1 MSLAHESVQATRI
14 VTTQANSCLVNGT
27 ALLTFVVVIR
37 KRRGADGRGRVDVSM
52 AVVLLTGCALLR
64 STCAATFNVICECS
78 KASSSSYE
86 CSGLTAAS
94 AKFIQLAKVRSKRS
108 RLTVGNVLENILE
121 MNFALLFN
129 FCKFPLGVNVFH

>member
-37 KRRGADGRGRVDVSM
+37 KRRGVEGRVDVSM
-52 AVVLLTGCALLR
+52 AVVLLTGCALLQ

-86 CSGLTAAS
+86 CSGLTGAS
-94 AKFIQLAKVRSKRS
+94 AKFIQLAKIRSKRS
-108 RLTVGNVLENILE
+108 HLTVGNGLENILE

>member
-1 MSLAHESVQATRI
+1 
-14 VTTQANSCLVNGT
+14 
-27 ALLTFVVVIR
+27 
-37 KRRGADGRGRVDVSM
+37 M
-52 AVVLLTGCALLR
+52 AVVLLTGCALLQ

-86 CSGLTAAS
+86 CSGLTGAS
-94 AKFIQLAKVRSKRS
+94 AKFIQLAKIRSKRS
-108 RLTVGNVLENILE
+108 HLTVGNGLENILE